1 MSSRDFDIGS
11 LLLRWLFAAAL
22 VFGTYNPTEFSYFSW
37 FFAESF
43 EFGPVPALVGIGLL
57 IAWIVFLRATFL
69 SLGWLGIILGAALFG
84 CVIWLFVD
92 LGWLSLESTSAI
104 SWLALLLLSM
114 ILAVGMSWSHIR
126 RRLTGQVDVDDVE
139 D

>member
-22 VFGTYNPTEFSYFSW
+22 VFGTYNPTEFSYISWVFS
-37 FFAESF
+37 EGT
-43 EFGPVPALVGIGLL
+43 EFGPVPAIVGIALL

-92 LGWLSLESTSAI
+92 VGWLSLESTSAI

-126 RRLTGQVDVDDVE
+126 RRLTGQVDVDDLE